1 MTGIK
6 FDASWVGGYAELAAN
21 SADALAE
28 GVRTMGTAPLD
39 QESFG
44 ELGRTVHTTQ
54 AYGRAAQLLRD
65 QLARAVE
72 ALAAAS
78 DGLEKVTSFYVGSD
92 DDAGRT
98 IRREE
103 R

>member
-6 FDASWVGGYAELAAN
+6 FDAAWVGGYAQLAGN
-21 SADALAE
+21 SAGALAE
-28 GVRTMGTAPLD
+28 GVKTMDMAPLD

-54 AYGRAAQLLRD
+54 AYGKAAQMLRD

-72 ALAAAS
+72 ALNAAS
-78 DGLEKVTSFYVGSD
+78 DGLAQVTAVYA
-92 DDAGRT
+92 DADELGVQA
-98 IRREE
+98 IRREA

>member
-6 FDASWVGGYAELAAN
+6 FDAAWVGGYAQLAGN
-21 SADALAE
+21 SAAALAE
-28 GVRTMGTAPLD
+28 GVTTMGMAPLD

-54 AYGRAAQLLRD
+54 AYGKAAQLLRD

-72 ALAAAS
+72 ALNAAS
-78 DGLEKVTSFYVGSD
+78 DGLAQVTAVYV
-92 DDAGRT
+92 DADELGVQA

>member
-6 FDASWVGGYAELAAN
+6 FDAAWVGGYAKLAGN
-21 SADALAE
+21 SAEALAE
-28 GVRTMGTAPLD
+28 GVKTMGIEPLD

-44 ELGRTVHTTQ
+44 QLGQAVNTTQ
-54 AYGRAAQLLRD
+54 AYGKAAQLLRD
-65 QLARAVE
+65 QLARAVD
-72 ALAAAS
+72 ALDSAS
-78 DGLEKVTSFYVGSD
+78 DGLEKVTAGYVDTD
-92 DDAGRT
+92 DEGGVT